1 VPGIA
6 PLPGQ
11 PNLWVS
17 NVPSVP
23 PELRQRVDLYL
34 EARSAN
40 LADVSGDGKQVL
52 IATRFADTHQ
62 LHVVD
67 V

>member
-1 VPGIA
+1 
-6 PLPGQ
+6 
-11 PNLWVS
+11 
-17 NVPSVP
+17 
-23 PELRQRVDLYL
+23 VDPYL

-40 LADVSGDGKQVL
+40 LTDVSGDGKQVL

-62 LHVVD
+62 FHVVE